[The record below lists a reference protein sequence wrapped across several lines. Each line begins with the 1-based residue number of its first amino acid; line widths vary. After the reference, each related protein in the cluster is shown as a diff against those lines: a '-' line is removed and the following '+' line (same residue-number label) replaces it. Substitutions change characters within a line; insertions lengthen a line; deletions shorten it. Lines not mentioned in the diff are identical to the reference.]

1 MLACGGEVDGVR
13 IMSEAGARKALEE
26 QIDNVDDV
34 LYMRMRHG
42 LGFARDLDGWV
53 TSPNPNHMFW
63 GGWGGSVAVVDFD
76 VRASVAYVMNRM
88 ESTITGDP
96 RGNRIVDAAFASIAA
111 AG

>member
-1 MLACGGEVDGVR
+1 
-13 IMSEAGARKALEE
+13 
-26 QIDNVDDV
+26 
-34 LYMRMRHG
+34 MRMRHG